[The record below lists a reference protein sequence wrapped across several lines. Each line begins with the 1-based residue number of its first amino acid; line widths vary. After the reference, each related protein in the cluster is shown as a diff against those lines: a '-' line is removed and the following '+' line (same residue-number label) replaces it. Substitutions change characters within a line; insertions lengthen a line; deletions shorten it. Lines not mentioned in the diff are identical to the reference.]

1 MHTHAR
7 VFSKDEELGKRDD
20 DFKSKRLSASNSF
33 SQPWRWRKRRL
44 FSIVAI
50 AALLYLA
57 YIHLAGNIGSVRRRR
72 SAPSALR
79 SGGIGGGVKLEPTG
93 APPRPVVSAD
103 DEESSK
109 HYFDGQIK
117 FYRLAATLHEI
128 TRTMGSRPQNRNVLY
143 AVSSLHSAANL
154 IPMACEMAKWD
165 RNYVHIAFLGRDSL
179 PLDDILEVNSVDRNE
194 CSVFF
199 HDARGDYNE
208 YSTDKRAEVAV
219 AGAMK
224 HINDF
229 MHPQAIIMDDS
240 KVEDKFFTRA
250 IRGKAMEM
258 DRPLIEVPTGR
269 YEEFLWM
276 TRLDAGSLSNWF
288 KPTIEILVH
297 APSDSAGGLIRLIR
311 SLEGAEYSGFA
322 IPKLTVELPSTIEP
336 FAKRYLERLAWPPG
350 REEEPWQSS
359 LLSLRHRIPAAHL
372 DSEQASV
379 RFVESFYP
387 SNRENNH
394 VLVLSTQA
402 DVGPL
407 FMQYLMYAI
416 LEYKYSTYGAWEAV
430 DLLGVSLDVPS
441 TFLNASTDFVPPRVH
456 DMSAGKYTN
465 AKAYNQA
472 DETSFLYQAPSAAA
486 SLIFGDKWSIFHDF
500 LAKRLTAS
508 RLGTA
513 EKKAKLIPE
522 SEPAWLEYLLEL
534 MRARGWS
541 MLHPSVP
548 FVTVHNELAQL
559 PEEFMRAED
568 EAKATK
574 ATGET
579 RDTTNEPF
587 LTATETPAIAEH
599 TERQTPDY
607 QPLHHTLAFEGDLPE
622 LSHLPYLS
630 HEGKLV
636 DIATMMKAKED
647 VILSFRRQIGGCQDK
662 ASFGN
667 HLVPDETR
675 TDDLFCLPGK
685 EAESEEGIELEE
697 VSAEE
702 LAHEGIAQTTPTDE
716 DDDDDTTEAE
726 VAMDVAKS
734 IPAAIAK
741 PQRTK
746 LAGSG
751 DAVG

>member
-20 DFKSKRLSASNSF
+20 DFKPKRLSASNSF

-50 AALLYLA
+50 LALLYLA
-57 YIHLAGNIGSVRRRR
+57 YTHLAGNIRSVRRRR
-72 SAPSALR
+72 SAPSTLR

-103 DEESSK
+103 DNESSK

-143 AVSSLHSAANL
+143 AVSSLHSASNL

-165 RNYVHIAFLGRDSL
+165 RNYVHIAFLGRDPL
-179 PLDDILEVNSVDRNE
+179 PLEDILEVNGVDRDE
-194 CSVFF
+194 CAVFF
-199 HDARGDYNE
+199 HDARGDYSE
-208 YSTDKRAEVAV
+208 HSTDKRAEVAV

-250 IRGKAMEM
+250 MRGKAIEM
-258 DRPLIEVPTGR
+258 DRPLIEVPAGR

-276 TRLDAGSLSNWF
+276 TRLDAGSLSSWF
-288 KPTIEILVH
+288 KPTIEILIH

-311 SLEGAEYSGFA
+311 SLEGAEYAGFA

-350 REEEPWQSS
+350 SEAEPWQSS
-359 LLSLRHRIPAAHL
+359 SLSLRHRIPATHV

-387 SNRENNH
+387 SDRENNH

-402 DVGPL
+402 DVGTL

-430 DLLGVSLDVPS
+430 DLLGISLDVPS
-441 TFLNASTDFVPPRVH
+441 TFVNTSTGFVPPRVR

-472 DETSFLYQAPSAAA
+472 DSPPFLYQAPSAAA
-486 SLIFGDKWSIFHDF
+486 SLIFGDKWSVFHDF
-500 LAKRLTAS
+500 LANRLTAS
-508 RLGTA
+508 HLGTA
-513 EKKAKLIPE
+513 EKKAKLMSK

-548 FVTVHNELAQL
+548 FVTVHNELASV
-559 PEEFMRAED
+559 PEEHLPLED
-568 EAKATK
+568 EGRDAK
-574 ATGET
+574 ATGEVK
-579 RDTTNEPF
+579 DTKNEPF
-587 LTATETPAIAEH
+587 LIAAETPAVTEH
-599 TERQTPDY
+599 IERQTPDY
-607 QPLHHTLAFEGDLPE
+607 QPLHHTLTFEGDLPE

-630 HEGKLV
+630 HEGQLV
-636 DIATMMKAKED
+636 DVATVIKAKED
-647 VILSFRRQIGGCQDK
+647 AILSFRKQIGGCQDQ
-662 ASFGN
+662 ATAGN
-667 HLVPDETR
+667 HLVPDLTR
-675 TDDLFCLPGK
+675 TDDLFCLPGT
-685 EAESEEGIELEE
+685 EADLEEE
-697 VSAEE
+697 VSVEE
-702 LAHEGIAQTTPTDE
+702 LAPDDVAKTTPADE
-716 DDDDDTTEAE
+716 DDDDNTSEVESFVDLASTT
-726 VAMDVAKS
+726 
-734 IPAAIAK
+734 PAAIAK
-741 PQRTK
+741 PQRTR
-746 LAGSG
+746 LASSG